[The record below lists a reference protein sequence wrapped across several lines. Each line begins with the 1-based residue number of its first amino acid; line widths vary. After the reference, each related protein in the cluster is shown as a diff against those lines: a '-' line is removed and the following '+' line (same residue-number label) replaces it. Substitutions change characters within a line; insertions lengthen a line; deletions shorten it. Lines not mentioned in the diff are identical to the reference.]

1 MERIDKWNPHEGAVF
16 EAAISVFGKQFH
28 KISDLVRQGWPVD
41 VDSHKDDAGG
51 VAFYSLWHFTS
62 HYCLWKNQQQCY
74 LWRCLLIQI
83 LWVIYPKGHGVP
95 FFDKEKCKR

>member
-1 MERIDKWNPHEGAVF
+1 MERIDKWNPHEVAVF

-51 VAFYSLWHFTS
+51 SCILLALAFHLALLLMEESTAVLFVALFVDTNTVGDLSE
-62 HYCLWKNQQQCY
+62 
-74 LWRCLLIQI
+74 WRWSALL
-83 LWVIYPKGHGVP
+83 
-95 FFDKEKCKR
+95 R